1 MKSTP
6 DAPVAS
12 ATEQRPRTGEQ
23 MRFVAV
29 RARLLPAE
37 VIAARRVHAR
47 RRWLF
52 VGLAGVA
59 CLLVAWCGLALF
71 QTSAAKDSLAQAQQR
86 TAQLKDEQR
95 QYQPLITAQQQST
108 TITDD
113 LTRLMAGDLQWKD
126 LLATLRRSAGGGVSI
141 SGVNGLISV
150 GAANALQTGTS
161 GGLGVLNQTG
171 KQQVGTLTITGTATD
186 KNSVAAYVDT
196 LAKVRGLTAPLP
208 ASLTGSNGKLSFAVN
223 VVITSDA
230 LGGRY
235 APRVPATAT
244 TATTTATTPATTPA
258 VSATRGK

>member
-1 MKSTP
+1 MKPTP
-6 DAPVAS
+6 DARVAPAS
-12 ATEQRPRTGEQ
+12 EQRPRTGEQ
-23 MRFVAV
+23 TRFVAV

-37 VIAARRVHAR
+37 VIAARRAHER
-47 RRWLF
+47 RRWVF
-52 VGLAGVA
+52 VGLAGLV
-59 CLLVAWCGLALF
+59 CLLVAWYGLALF
-71 QTSAAKDSLAQAQQR
+71 QTSAAKHSLARAQRQ
-86 TAQLKDEQR
+86 TAQLNSQQR
-95 QYQPLITAQQQST
+95 QFQPLLTAQQQSA

-141 SGVNGLISV
+141 SGVNGLINV

-171 KQQVGTLTITGTATD
+171 KQQVGTLTITGTAAD

-235 APRVPATAT
+235 APQVIVPTASAAT
-244 TATTTATTPATTPA
+244 TATTPV